1 MEGFEQKIPLVAGL
15 RIDYRRQGRHGKMS
29 LETRTRE
36 QMVAGTSV
44 VASGGGDKCGASA

>member
-36 QMVAGTSV
+36 QIGAVTSV
-44 VASGGGDKCGASA
+44 VASGDGDTWGGSG